1 MAWTGLDRRPQKT
14 LIRHF
19 DCVYFS
25 FFFPQ
30 VIGNGSFGVVYQAK
44 LCETGEMVAIKKVL
58 QDKRFKNRE
67 LQIMRRLEH
76 CNIVKVRRFSVF
88 SPLKVGF
95 MKSVAV
101 FFCFARQSLSGLWYK
116 TNFYQPRN
124 SMVKG
129 WVKTFAGGGSDN

>member
-1 MAWTGLDRRPQKT
+1 M
-14 LIRHF
+14 
-19 DCVYFS
+19 
-25 FFFPQ
+25 
-30 VIGNGSFGVVYQAK
+30 IGNGSFGVVYQAK

-76 CNIVKVRRFSVF
+76 CNIVKVSRFSVF
-88 SPLKVGF
+88 SPLKVGL
-95 MKSVAV
+95 MKAVAV
-101 FFCFARQSLSGLWYK
+101 VFCFARQSLSGLWYK